1 MVPDGLG
8 EFDDLAHQFLPLRHV
23 RHPSESQ
30 LGHWLLAANA
40 LAANVLAMP
49 RYSTPEG
56 REFDLDEDTLKDLL
70 ALSDITRKPANEL
83 ARQAIEQLR
92 NTLVPS
98 TREAPARAAR
108 KAKGATA

>member
-1 MVPDGLG
+1 
-8 EFDDLAHQFLPLRHV
+8 
-23 RHPSESQ
+23 
-30 LGHWLLAANA
+30 
-40 LAANVLAMP
+40 MP
-49 RYSTPEG
+49 TYSTEDGPAIE
-56 REFDLDEDTLKDLL
+56 LDTDTVGDLL
-70 ALSDITRKPANEL
+70 ALSHITRKHTNEL